1 MVKCSCGCLAIIRMS
16 STPSNPG
23 RPFYACPTKGPRN
36 GFICWVEET
45 DTKNM
50 SVEAVMIAGLAR
62 SKKKL
67 ESKIWKLK
75 MSLVLSWIIFFGI
88 IVYKL

>member
-1 MVKCSCGCLAIIRMS
+1 MS
-16 STPSNPG
+16 
-23 RPFYACPTKGPRN
+23 A
-36 GFICWVEET
+36 
-45 DTKNM
+45 
-50 SVEAVMIAGLAR
+50 EAVMIAGLAR